1 MTANQKRP
9 MLHNEG
15 LTTRNYT
22 SYNFQVLRD
31 DGYML
36 AVDGTVTG
44 HRIAPARSSCA
55 ILVSSQNANR
65 EWLYNTQQTVSAE
78 GFSGQAFSTFVP
90 HTVRA
95 RETKTCTDCH
105 VSAARDNNA
114 WMSMLLLQGTNF
126 LNFMG
131 RYVYVAAG
139 NKGFEAVVTA
149 EHDEPEAVI
158 GSDLQRMAYPDDF
171 RKHVERASANSPPRI
186 ATTATFSISNCAA
199 NTPTRRWARTASAFS
214 TSPTSTTRVFPSAWS
229 PRRFPRSASASM

>member
-1 MTANQKRP
+1 M
-9 MLHNEG
+9 
-15 LTTRNYT
+15 
-22 SYNFQVLRD
+22 
-31 DGYML
+31 
-36 AVDGTVTG
+36 
-44 HRIAPARSSCA
+44 
-55 ILVSSQNANR
+55 SSQNANR

-95 RETKTCTDCH
+95 RETKQCTDCH

-131 RYVYVAAG
+131 RYVYVATG
-139 NKGFEAVVTA
+139 HKGFEAVVTA

-171 RKHVERASANSPPRI
+171 RKHEE
-186 ATTATFSISNCAA
+186 TQ
-199 NTPTRRWARTASAFS
+199 ARTHDS
-214 TSPTSTTRVFPSAWS
+214 VS
-229 PRRFPRSASASM
+229 PRRKCSGHPAARRICLRGDGRGRFPRFRRRQH